1 MIRRISLFTFVG
13 LILVFVITMTSA
25 SVSTSSQEEFLN
37 KGLIFNFTDPE
48 KFTEEDLN
56 EWFESSDTVRQ
67 QGMSKATLTLQKLNK
82 GNEQRAIFFALLNP
96 QPNGAGFAGMK
107 RWLNQTEFTPSP
119 VDIENAG
126 VSLSCR
132 AQGLSHWKV
141 ILYHNN
147 MEDVDPRVTFES
159 FFDVNTTATEFTP
172 VKLGIQSFKAY
183 FRGRQV
189 DDVKA
194 LDTNKIAG
202 IGLQAYGGVYKA
214 DKQSGPGT
222 LELEFIDIRI

>member
-1 MIRRISLFTFVG
+1 MRRRLFTLVG
-13 LILVFVITMTSA
+13 LVLVFVIMMSA
-25 SVSTSSQEEFLN
+25 SVSSQGEFLN
-37 KGLIFNFTDPE
+37 KGLIFNFTDPD

-56 EWFESSDTVRQ
+56 RWFESSDTVRQ

-82 GNEQRAIFFALLNP
+82 ESIGVEQRAIFFALLNP

-107 RWLNQTEFTPSP
+107 RWLNLTEFASSP
-119 VDIENAG
+119 VDKENAG

-183 FRGRQV
+183 FRGREV
-189 DDVKA
+189 DDVKT

-214 DKQSGPGT
+214 DKQSGPGS
-222 LELEFIDIRI
+222 LELEFIDIRL